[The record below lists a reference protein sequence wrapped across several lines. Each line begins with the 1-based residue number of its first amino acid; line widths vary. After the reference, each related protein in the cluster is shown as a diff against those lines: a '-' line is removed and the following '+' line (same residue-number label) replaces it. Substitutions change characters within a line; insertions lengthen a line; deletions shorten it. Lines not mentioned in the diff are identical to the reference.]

1 MNLGK
6 TNAMGSSGVDPGRSL
21 VSIETCASP
30 IGDSL
35 DIEVN
40 SCDRLDL
47 GSSSAFDIHRM
58 MVVAV

>member
-1 MNLGK
+1 
-6 TNAMGSSGVDPGRSL
+6 MGSSGVDPGRSP

-40 SCDRLDL
+40 SCDFLEL
-47 GSSSAFDIHRM
+47 GSSSAFDIHRKI
-58 MVVAV
+58 VAAV